1 MKCLLIT
8 RINDKKIPYAKLVI
22 SGKKKWDIRKI
33 NTTVRGR
40 IGILFGDTILGTV
53 ILSDVKGPLSARE
66 LSNFSEHMSTYK
78 RIKKYS
84 KGKKLYAWVL
94 KRPIKFKKP
103 IKIKKKYVM
112 GNLVTIKEFPKT
124 SF

>member
-22 SGKKKWDIRKI
+22 SGKKKWDIRKT
-33 NTTVRGR
+33 NTSIRGR

-53 ILSDVKGPLSARE
+53 VLSDVKGPMSAKKLAE
-66 LSNFSEHMSTYK
+66 YTEHLSTYE
-78 RIKKYS
+78 RMNNYS

-94 KRPIKFKKP
+94 KNPVKFKKP
-103 IKIKKKYVM
+103 IKINKKYVN
-112 GNLVTIKEFPKT
+112 GNLVDIKNNDL
-124 SF
+124 